1 MALRFSMI
9 PVRSASRTARRG
21 RPLTL
26 SSRSEASCR
35 RADRAPHVLPLR
47 QREVHFYCSGSCPDS
62 RELRPEMPSLHS
74 HSDRALECCRQ
85 VAPVRPIDLR
95 KGLSSPPLQVGVSGA
110 EKLPVV
116 TNDEGPSEVL
126 STEWATCRRGVWGGR
141 QYAPHAFG
149 YPYFSACTQRCHVGL
164 HPSCGNGI
172 ERR

>member
-1 MALRFSMI
+1 
-9 PVRSASRTARRG
+9 
-21 RPLTL
+21 
-26 SSRSEASCR
+26 
-35 RADRAPHVLPLR
+35 
-47 QREVHFYCSGSCPDS
+47 

-149 YPYFSACTQRCHVGL
+149 YPCFSACTQRCHVGL
-164 HPSCGNGI
+164 HPSRGNGI
-172 ERR
+172 ERREVFPENPVDARDVQGGQAERFEQRGVPPGILLTSRS